1 VWCIFNLLFCSREL
15 VHEITRKMKYLLAF
29 DASPGS
35 QMAVM
40 HLTEMLRGIQS
51 CGSVQVVVF
60 GAVVAH
66 RRGGATDDLKAD
78 RLHLYTQV
86 KECAAQIVRTT
97 DLPNDCVSVQV
108 VQTTDVR
115 KALLDV
121 AREQRIGT
129 IVVGSRGRSPLKRML
144 LGSLASFLV
153 AHAPVPV
160 LVVRDTAAATGDDDK
175 NDDENESDDNRVVTQ
190 KVGENFDL
198 VYDFT
203 ANPT

>member
-1 VWCIFNLLFCSREL
+1 
-15 VHEITRKMKYLLAF
+15 
-29 DASPGS
+29 
-35 QMAVM
+35 MAVM

-60 GAVVAH
+60 GAVVAPQQH

-78 RLHLYTQV
+78 RLHLHTQV

-97 DLPNDCVSVQV
+97 DLPSDCVSVQV

-129 IVVGSRGRSPLKRML
+129 IAVGSRGRSPLKRML

-160 LVVRDTAAATGDDDK
+160 LVVRNTAAAASDDGDD
-175 NDDENESDDNRVVTQ
+175 E
-190 KVGENFDL
+190 
-198 VYDFT
+198 
-203 ANPT
+203 